1 MKKRKIFALLLIC
14 AMVLSGIGGWT
25 RARAA
30 EESGDIFA
38 APGTRTLYP
47 MVAGG
52 TTHFKIPVRKAD
64 VLYISSDIHVSVTTD
79 NKIFDMT
86 EGKLTRDDMDVKDI
100 GGSSETYVEFDL
112 TLNDT
117 AKIGTYDAKITLQF
131 TGTRVSEY
139 GDYATVTSAVLPFQ
153 IRVIGEKSPAQLTVA
168 NLSYDAGAAAVG
180 SSFEVEFDTKNEGEI
195 GAVNA
200 FMSVDFGDSGIVAD
214 YSTPTM
220 KLGDIPAMGVKH
232 HKLLFRV
239 LPTASTGLKSVTV
252 TYKYKDADGKE
263 YTNTSVQYINVVAV
277 NTAESNDAKLTAAAG
292 QLNAEVN
299 MDSSCNLTVELENIG
314 KRTAENIR
322 VLIPEEGGI
331 GASSGILPEYG
342 AEGVLVEYLNAGEK
356 TTVTLPLSITKSAAA
371 GLRELTVQVDY
382 ENSEGKQL
390 TAVAKAYLTVTQPD
404 TKPEI
409 KNNVVISQ
417 MTQSPERPMAGEI
430 LTLSFLV
437 TNNGS
442 DDISGLQLFGKDLP
456 NDNFEPV
463 SADARENVGT
473 LKQGESKKVTMQFR
487 IGNNVTDGT
496 KKLNIGIS
504 YIDANGD
511 LSPEKSTEVYILNIK
526 GVTKEELKNDIVIS
540 DIVQSPSSPLVGENV
555 TITFNVANRGAKEIT
570 ELKFAGSNLGTS
582 GFEPIS
588 SEVFTTAGT
597 VAAGA
602 SKKVSM
608 TFKLGER
615 ISEGFNML
623 TLDYTYKDGN
633 GDVQKGQT
641 SMYVLNVKNQSSSAN
656 SRPKLIIDSFSSSME
671 ELRAGESFDFTF
683 ALKNTHASKAAKNIT
698 VTVVQAQDVFSATT
712 GSNSFYI
719 DAIEP
724 GSTVEKTINLK
735 VKSDTATGAY
745 DLTIKVS
752 YEYEDMSQADLQ
764 AGGASEDL
772 PIKLQAVENSRPAVQ
787 NLSVGYYWDTPTV
800 NQATTMTF
808 DFYNMGRS
816 SLNNVYVS
824 LEGDFQMESGKTVI
838 IGTVSAGSSSY
849 QEISILPL
857 VEGMA
862 NGKLIVHFEDSNGDE
877 VTKEFDLPE
886 TYVQGEPQ
894 MPDWSGDNYNPGGD
908 VSVGGNEIVE
918 AKKPLM
924 PVWAYALSLAGALVV
939 GLLVTRGIVIS
950 SYKKK
955 HGGADED

>member
-112 TLNDT
+112 TLNET
-117 AKIGTYDAKITLQF
+117 AKIGTYDAKITFQF

-139 GDYATVTSAVLPFQ
+139 GDYTTVTSAVLPFQ

-180 SSFEVEFDTKNEGEI
+180 SAFEVEFDTKNEGEI

-214 YSTPTM
+214 YSAPTM

-232 HKLLFRV
+232 HKLSFRV

-252 TYKYKDADGKE
+252 TYKYKDADGNE

-277 NTAESNDAKLTAAAG
+277 NTAESNNAKLTAAAG

-299 MDSSCNLTVELENIG
+299 VDSSCNLTIELENIG

-342 AEGVLVEYLNAGEK
+342 AEGVSVEYLNAGEK
-356 TTVTLPLSITKSAAA
+356 TTVTLPLSITKSAAT

-382 ENSEGKQL
+382 EDSEGKQL

-409 KNNVVISQ
+409 KNDVVISQ
-417 MTQSPERPMAGEI
+417 MTQSPAQPRAGEV
-430 LTLSFLV
+430 LTVSFVV

-442 DDISGLQLFGKDLP
+442 NDISGLQLYGEELSS
-456 NDNFEPV
+456 NGFEPM
-463 SADARENVGT
+463 SADAREMVGT
-473 LKQGESKKVTMQFR
+473 LKKGESKEVTLQFR
-487 IGNNVTDGT
+487 VGS
-496 KKLNIGIS
+496 NIPEGMNELHLAAS
-504 YIDANGD
+504 YIDANGTQQK
-511 LSPEKSTEVYILNIK
+511 ETTKVYILNVK
-526 GVTKEELKNDIVIS
+526 KVTEEQLKNDIVIS

-555 TITFNVANRGAKEIT
+555 TVTFNVTNRGTKEIS

-588 SEVFTTAGT
+588 SEVFTTVGT

-633 GDVQKGQT
+633 GDVQKEQT

-656 SRPKLIIDSFSSSME
+656 SRPKLIIDSFASSTE

-698 VTVVQAQDVFSATT
+698 VTVMQAQDVFSATT

-719 DAIEP
+719 DAIDP